1 MLQLKNISKTY
12 SPGNNA
18 VRALRGIS
26 LSFRRSDFVSIL
38 GPSGCGKT
46 TLLNIIG
53 GLDHADDGDLVI
65 DGRST
70 RAFGDRDWDAYRNHS
85 IGFVFQNYHLIPHQ
99 SVLQNVELALTLAG
113 VSKKER
119 RERAIQALNEVGLSD
134 QLKKK
139 PSEMSGGQMQ
149 RVAIARALVNNPE
162 IILADEPTGA
172 LDTETSIQVME
183 ILKKVS
189 EKRLVIMVTHNPE
202 LAEKYSTRIIR
213 MLDGEILSDTK
224 PLTEDEIRLEAET
237 DKKLNEEKKKR
248 KLPSMSFF
256 TAFGL
261 SLKNLFTKKG
271 RTTLTSFAGSIGIIG
286 IALIYAVSQGTTN
299 YINLL
304 QEETLASYPLTIQA
318 TTVDLTTLM
327 TTFMGAGES
336 LGNHDRDNI
345 YSQAILYDMMNA
357 MTNAETTENDLKAF
371 KVYIEGEQAKAESAL
386 GEALSGVKYTYDF
399 DLTVYTEN
407 VDGDIIVSDSEEMLQ
422 ELIKNNLGMDM
433 SGMMQLAETSAQN
446 NPMMESMMPSTKL
459 WNEML
464 SAEDGG
470 LISPVLE
477 NQFDVIYGRWPS
489 AYNEVVLI
497 VDEFNEIDDLTL
509 YALGLKTKEEIDKIF
524 MSAMR
529 AEEIV
534 TEQEMWTYEEIVS
547 CEYRVVLGSDAYFY
561 DETTGAYVDL
571 RSSDAGLRYLYAN
584 ATPLKITGIIRK
596 SEEAT
601 SAMLMGGIAYTK
613 ALTEYLINENRASE
627 IIQKQLKTPEIDVF
641 TGLPFKGDI
650 LTENEK
656 AAAFA
661 EYTANMTDSEKAAVM
676 RTIRSTPDENQVNA
690 IVSQQMAAT
699 DLETMVALLVKGAAE
714 TMGLSEEAAR
724 GYIAQ
729 MPEADVQAMY
739 VSAMTE
745 QIRVGIEEQAKAQLA
760 FVSDEQLSAM
770 FDAEMLSWSEEECA
784 KWYDS
789 VAQFSEST
797 YEANLRSLN
806 YVDLSEPASIN
817 LYTATFESKDV
828 IKDAID
834 TYNKDVPE
842 LKQIRYTDYVGIMM
856 SSVTSIINAVTYVL
870 IAFVAISLIVSS
882 IMIGVITLISVQERT
897 REIGILRAVGAS
909 KKNVSSMFNAETM
922 IIGFTSGLLGVVVTY
937 LLCIPINAVIHKLT
951 DIMSLSAHLPLNT
964 AVILI
969 IISVLLTLIAGIIP
983 SRSAARKDPVE
994 ALRTE

>member
-1 MLQLKNISKTY
+1 LK
-12 SPGNNA
+12 
-18 VRALRGIS
+18 
-26 LSFRRSDFVSIL
+26 
-38 GPSGCGKT
+38 
-46 TLLNIIG
+46 
-53 GLDHADDGDLVI
+53 
-65 DGRST
+65 
-70 RAFGDRDWDAYRNHS
+70 
-85 IGFVFQNYHLIPHQ
+85 
-99 SVLQNVELALTLAG
+99 
-113 VSKKER
+113 
-119 RERAIQALNEVGLSD
+119 EVGLSD

-139 PSEMSGGQMQ
+139 PGEMSGGQMQ

-224 PLTEDEIRLEAET
+224 PLSGVEIAAEADA

-336 LGNHDRDNI
+336 LGNHDRENV
-345 YSQAILYDMMNA
+345 YSQSILYDMMNA

-371 KVYIEGEQAKAESAL
+371 KTYIEGEQAKEESAL

-422 ELIKNNLGMDM
+422 TLIKNNLGMDM
-433 SGMMQLAETSAQN
+433 SGMMQMAETSSQN

-497 VDEFNEIDDLTL
+497 VDEFNEVDDLTL

-534 TEQEMWTYEEIVS
+534 TEQEKWTYEEIAS
-547 CEYRVVLGSDAYFY
+547 REYRVVLGSDAYFY
-561 DETTGAYVDL
+561 DEAAGAYVDL
-571 RSSDAGLRYLYAN
+571 RSSDTGLRYLYAN
-584 ATPLKITGIIRK
+584 ATPLRITGIIRK
-596 SEEAT
+596 SEGAT
-601 SAMLMGGIAYTK
+601 STMLMGGIAYTK
-613 ALTEYLINENRASE
+613 ALTEYLIQENQKSE

-650 LTENEK
+650 LTEKEK

-661 EYTANMTDSEKAAVM
+661 EYTANMPQHEKAEAM
-676 RTIRSTPDENQVNA
+676 RAIKSTPDENQVNA
-690 IVSQQMAAT
+690 IVSQQMAST
-699 DLETMVALLVKGAAE
+699 DIETMAALLAQGAAE

-724 GYIAQ
+724 GYISQ
-729 MPEADVQAMY
+729 MP
-739 VSAMTE
+739 
-745 QIRVGIEEQAKAQLA
+745 
-760 FVSDEQLSAM
+760 
-770 FDAEMLSWSEEECA
+770 
-784 KWYDS
+784 
-789 VAQFSEST
+789 
-797 YEANLRSLN
+797 
-806 YVDLSEPASIN
+806 
-817 LYTATFESKDV
+817 
-828 IKDAID
+828 
-834 TYNKDVPE
+834 
-842 LKQIRYTDYVGIMM
+842 
-856 SSVTSIINAVTYVL
+856 
-870 IAFVAISLIVSS
+870 
-882 IMIGVITLISVQERT
+882 
-897 REIGILRAVGAS
+897 
-909 KKNVSSMFNAETM
+909 
-922 IIGFTSGLLGVVVTY
+922 
-937 LLCIPINAVIHKLT
+937 
-951 DIMSLSAHLPLNT
+951 
-964 AVILI
+964 
-969 IISVLLTLIAGIIP
+969 
-983 SRSAARKDPVE
+983 
-994 ALRTE
+994 